1 MPVRVGRAG
10 TSQPDKPD
18 EVKDPAP
25 YAGGVDLLPLVVS
38 SGWAS
43 GVNAYLLVLVLG
55 IADRVAGLSPVP
67 DVLGRTDVLVV
78 AGVLYAVEFVADK
91 IPYVDSSWD
100 AVSTA
105 IRPTV
110 GAVVAVLLAGDVSTL
125 EQALYAVLGGGTAL
139 ASHSV
144 KAGLRLAIN
153 TSPEP
158 VTNVGASLGEDVT
171 VLGVVLLAV
180 SYPWIALA
188 VVVVLLA
195 SGTALLVYLLR
206 RIRRGW
212 RRWRNR
218 ERGASRDQV
227 GEEPDTRG

>member
-1 MPVRVGRAG
+1 MESLSLAF
-10 TSQPDKPD
+10 
-18 EVKDPAP
+18 
-25 YAGGVDLLPLVVS
+25 S

-55 IADRVAGLSPVP
+55 VADRVAGITQVP
-67 DVLGRTDVLVV
+67 DVLTRTDVLVV

-91 IPYVDSSWD
+91 VPYVDSTWD

-110 GAVVAVLLAGDVSTL
+110 GAVVAVLLAGEVSTL
-125 EQALYAVLGGGTAL
+125 EQALFAVLGGGTAL
-139 ASHSV
+139 ASHTV

-158 VTNVGASLGEDVT
+158 VTNIGASITEDLT

-180 SYPWIALA
+180 SYPWIALG
-188 VVVVLLA
+188 VVVVLLVV
-195 SGTALLVYLLR
+195 GLTVLVLVAR
-206 RIRRGW
+206 RVRRGL
-212 RRWRNR
+212 RRWR
-218 ERGASRDQV
+218 ERRAAHG
-227 GEEPDTRG
+227 